1 MFITRQSSALHVQW
15 ISSGI
20 HARRQLDR
28 RIGQFKRA
36 CDARHREEVGGQSGM
51 KFLVSGASSARSR
64 PCGKRVWRSP
74 RPSDS
79 LSGQNRTLRFAKTRV
94 SRKRF
99 LLAGSAGKNQ
109 RGGARVPGWG
119 KEKPGGKVRNN
130 SDKKGCV

>member
-79 LSGQNRTLRFAKTRV
+79 ISGQNTSVCQNKGEQKALPSGGLGGQESALRAAD
-94 SRKRF
+94 
-99 LLAGSAGKNQ
+99 AGL
-109 RGGARVPGWG
+109 G
-119 KEKPGGKVRNN
+119 KEKSG
-130 SDKKGCV
+130 